1 MALADR
7 YRDLKVGEGTAQ
19 TRKALRA
26 ALTEALKNKRDLY
39 TSQERVQNS
48 PESVHIA
55 QPTAMPFVPWSKEAE
70 MLEAW
75 TNKTAADTEILA
87 RGRFH
92 AFKGEDGEPDD
103 WEWFEVG
110 TECEDGCVDA
120 VIVRADSIQAAQL
133 VALPSEISQEAAD
146 AIAAMMKE
154 YNYPCNPAN
163 AARAAWRAAR
173 LYTAALPVREPCKS
187 LCELCVKRG
196 HSGCANTAQTTP
208 IVVAQPVRLPLTDEQ
223 IETLRDRTFSIN
235 NPFCPVDSKS
245 MRKTVRAV
253 ERAHGIGDKT

>member
-1 MALADR
+1 MALAYGYADQYAASYEVEQDHHGLR
-7 YRDLKVGEGTAQ
+7 IARE
-19 TRKALRA
+19 ALRA
-26 ALTEALKNKRDLY
+26 ALTEALKNKQDLY

-70 MLEAW
+70 MLESW
-75 TNKTAADTEILA
+75 TNKTVDDTKILA

-103 WEWFEVG
+103 WEWFEAG

-120 VIVRADSIQAAQL
+120 VIVRADSIQATQ
-133 VALPSEISQEAAD
+133 
-146 AIAAMMKE
+146 
-154 YNYPCNPAN
+154 
-163 AARAAWRAAR
+163 
-173 LYTAALPVREPCKS
+173 PVREPCKT

-208 IVVAQPVRLPLTDEQ
+208 IVVAQPVQASTDFHILSITTAYEQ
-223 IETLRDRTFSIN
+223 GVGKGHQAFKRGNDIET
-235 NPFCPVDSKS
+235 PY
-245 MRKTVRAV
+245 AV
-253 ERAHGIGDKT
+253 PSDCAKAWDYGYEEGKIQASRLGDKT